1 MMANMKITSTAS
13 DGLEP
18 LGNPGQRSYDLL
30 KGILL
35 EKLSERHADLLAE
48 PVTSPD
54 GRWTDWYS
62 DGSATRLVDLD
73 EADQEVARAE
83 LGRLKSDVEELAGSM
98 SARGDSDS
106 LRLSTALSNILEI
119 PDEACVYVRRV
130 DSPDG
135 CPFQPVLTNWS
146 HRKTDQA
153 KAVSVLS
160 TMVPRQP
167 RAAPPEPPLA
177 PPVAVPVARTAF
189 PWWVFW
195 WLGWLVLGVVIAY
208 LLWLLVLPCGVR
220 LPFGGTLHLC
230 PAAIAEVDR
239 TAAAQQAQLE
249 GEIARLELELATL
262 EGQCRAQPV
271 VPEPPQEVVEAPPP
285 DEPDEIDRRLER
297 ENAQQG
303 ELSFTLVWNNSSDID
318 LAVTCPFGSRIDWR
332 NKTQNN
338 SSCTGELDVDANVS
352 TSSATSDPVENIFF
366 SSAGSGRYHVEVKLY
381 NKRRNIRSH
390 DFTLRIQDGG
400 VTQEVQGRVSSEG
413 EIWRHTYVRN

>member
-1 MMANMKITSTAS
+1 MANMKIASTAT

-48 PVTSPD
+48 PVTSQD

-62 DGSATRLVDLD
+62 DGSATKLVDLD
-73 EADQEVARAE
+73 GADRDAARAE
-83 LGRLKSDVEELAGSM
+83 LGRLKSDIEELAGRM
-98 SARGDSDS
+98 SARGDSDN
-106 LRLSTALSNILEI
+106 LRLSAALSNILEV
-119 PDEACVYVRRV
+119 PDEASVYIRRV

-146 HRKTDQA
+146 HRKTDQP

-167 RAAPPEPPLA
+167 RAAPPAPPVA
-177 PPVAVPVARTAF
+177 PPVAVPAARTAF

-195 WLGWLVLGVVIAY
+195 WLGWLVLGIAIAY
-208 LLWLLVLPCGVR
+208 LLWLLVLPCGIR

-239 TAAAQQAQLE
+239 GAAARQDQLE

-262 EGQCRAQPV
+262 EGQCQAQLV
-271 VPEPPQEVVEAPPP
+271 VPEPSQEVVEAPP
-285 DEPDEIDRRLER
+285 PDEIDRRLER

-303 ELSFTLVWNNSSDID
+303 ELSFTLVWNNRSDID
-318 LAVTCPFGSRIDWR
+318 LAVTCPYGSRIYWR
-332 NKTQNN
+332 NKTENN
-338 SSCTGELDVDANVS
+338 SSCTGELDVDANVNAG
-352 TSSATSDPVENIFF
+352 SATSDPVENIFY
-366 SSAGSGRYHVEVKLY
+366 SRAGSGRYHVEVKLY
-381 NKRRNIRSH
+381 AKRLNIRAH

-400 VTQEVQGRVSSEG
+400 STREVQGRVSSEG
-413 EIWRHTYVRN
+413 EIWRYTYER

>member
-1 MMANMKITSTAS
+1 MANMKIASTAT

-48 PVTSPD
+48 PVTSQD

-62 DGSATRLVDLD
+62 DGSATKLVDLD
-73 EADQEVARAE
+73 ESDQDAARAE
-83 LGRLKSDVEELAGSM
+83 LGRLKSDIEELAGRM
-98 SARGDSDS
+98 SARGDSDN
-106 LRLSTALSNILEI
+106 LRLSAALSNILEV
-119 PDEACVYVRRV
+119 PDEASVYVRRV

-135 CPFQPVLTNWS
+135 CPFQLVLTNWS
-146 HRKTDQA
+146 HRKADQP

-167 RAAPPEPPLA
+167 RAAPPAPPVA
-177 PPVAVPVARTAF
+177 PPVAVPAVRTAF

-195 WLGWLVLGVVIAY
+195 WLGWLVLGIAIAY

-239 TAAAQQAQLE
+239 GAAARQDQLE
-249 GEIARLELELATL
+249 GEIARLELDLATL
-262 EGQCRAQPV
+262 EGQCQAQPV
-271 VPEPPQEVVEAPPP
+271 VPEPSQEVVEAPP
-285 DEPDEIDRRLER
+285 PDEIDRRLER

-303 ELSFTLVWNNSSDID
+303 ELSFTLVWNNRSDID
-318 LAVTCPFGSRIDWR
+318 LAVTCPYGSRIYWR
-332 NKTQNN
+332 NKTENN
-338 SSCTGELDVDANVS
+338 SSCTGELDVDANVNAG
-352 TSSATSDPVENIFF
+352 SATSDPVENIFY
-366 SSAGSGRYHVEVKLY
+366 SRAGSGRYHVEVKLY
-381 NKRRNIRSH
+381 AKRLNIRAH

-400 VTQEVQGRVSSEG
+400 ATREVQGRVSSEG
-413 EIWRHTYVRN
+413 EIWRYTYER

>member
-1 MMANMKITSTAS
+1 MANMKIASTAT

-48 PVTSPD
+48 PVTSQD

-62 DGSATRLVDLD
+62 DGSATKLVDLD
-73 EADQEVARAE
+73 ESDQDAARAE
-83 LGRLKSDVEELAGSM
+83 LGRLKSDIEELAGRM
-98 SARGDSDS
+98 SARGDSDN
-106 LRLSTALSNILEI
+106 LRLSAALSNILEV
-119 PDEACVYVRRV
+119 PDEASVYVRRV

-146 HRKTDQA
+146 HRKADQP

-167 RAAPPEPPLA
+167 RAAPPAPPVA
-177 PPVAVPVARTAF
+177 PPVAVPAVRTAF

-195 WLGWLVLGVVIAY
+195 WLGWLVLGIAIAY

-239 TAAAQQAQLE
+239 GAAARQDQLE
-249 GEIARLELELATL
+249 GEIARLELDLATL
-262 EGQCRAQPV
+262 EGQCRAQLV
-271 VPEPPQEVVEAPPP
+271 VPEPSQEVVEAPP
-285 DEPDEIDRRLER
+285 PDEIDRRLER

-303 ELSFTLVWNNSSDID
+303 ELSFTLVWNNRSDID
-318 LAVTCPFGSRIDWR
+318 LAVTCPYGSRIYWR
-332 NKTQNN
+332 NKTENN
-338 SSCTGELDVDANVS
+338 SSCTGELDVDANVNAG
-352 TSSATSDPVENIFF
+352 SATSDPVENIFY
-366 SSAGSGRYHVEVKLY
+366 SRAGSGRYHVEVKLY
-381 NKRRNIRSH
+381 AKRLNIRAH

-400 VTQEVQGRVSSEG
+400 ATREVQGRVSSEG
-413 EIWRHTYVRN
+413 EIWRYTYER

>member
-1 MMANMKITSTAS
+1 MANMKIASTAS

-35 EKLSERHADLLAE
+35 EKLSGRHADLLAE

-62 DGSATRLVDLD
+62 DGSATRLLDLD
-73 EADQEVARAE
+73 EADQEAARAE
-83 LGRLKSDVEELAGSM
+83 LGRLKSDVEELAGRM
-98 SARGDSDS
+98 SARGDSDN
-106 LRLSTALSNILEI
+106 LRLSAALSNVLEV
-119 PDEACVYVRRV
+119 PDEACVYVRRI
-130 DSPDG
+130 DSPEG

-167 RAAPPEPPLA
+167 RAVPPEPPVA
-177 PPVAVPVARTAF
+177 PTVAVPAARTAF

-195 WLGWLVLGVVIAY
+195 WLGWLVLGIAIAY

-239 TAAAQQAQLE
+239 TAAARQAQLE
-249 GEIARLELELATL
+249 SEIARLELELATL
-262 EGQCRAQPV
+262 EGQCRAQLV
-271 VPEPPQEVVEAPPP
+271 VPEPPQEVVEAP
-285 DEPDEIDRRLER
+285 PDEIDRRLER

-303 ELSFTLVWNNSSDID
+303 ELSFTLVWNNRSDID
-318 LAVTCPFGSRIDWR
+318 LAVTCPYGSRIDWR
-332 NKTQNN
+332 NKTRND
-338 SSCTGELDVDANVS
+338 SSCTGELDVDANVA

-366 SSAGSGRYHVEVKLY
+366 SRAGSGRYHVEVKLY
-381 NKRRNIRSH
+381 SKRLNIRAH

-400 VTQEVQGRVSSEG
+400 ATREVQGRVSSED
-413 EIWRHTYVRN
+413 EIWRYTYER